1 MGTHRGERG
10 QPGASSDVGARAPAS
25 EPGARPTPAPSSG
38 LGSEDTLAEDGAPVP
53 AQPDIAE
60 AYPRGSALGRYL
72 VLERLGVGG
81 MGVVY
86 AAYDPDLDRKV
97 AVKLVRPRAR
107 VRGDGKA
114 TRRLLRE
121 AQAMAKLTHPNVVAV
136 HDVGTVGDEVFVAME
151 FVEGMTLRRW
161 LEQDW
166 RPSQA
171 EVVDVMIA
179 AARGLA
185 AAHDRGLV
193 HRDFKPDNVMLTTD
207 GRVVVMDFGLAAH
220 EGPRRRVTS
229 IPTDGTDDVGDTPAT
244 PDTSESRQRALAAAV
259 DILLTDAGSLVGTP
273 AYMSPEQLGGLPAD
287 TRSDQFGFCVAMY
300 EALYGVRPFE
310 STSLQSLVF
319 AVTAGRLR
327 PDPKNANV
335 PRWLRRV
342 LVRGLSTNPDE
353 RWPSMDALI
362 AALSDSPVRRRR
374 WWVGALVVGAA
385 VFVSAVG
392 LQWRR
397 ASARA
402 ACDAEA
408 ATLAQTWDPARRDDL
423 RRSLV
428 ATRVPGAAESADR
441 AIGNLDEWAASWA
454 AQRRSVCERATIDEE
469 LSPQLWTRAQ
479 ACLDDQREHVAAI
492 VDVYSTDAPGVV
504 AGIVHSTARLGQLDR
519 CDDALRLANRPQD
532 AAADAG
538 TMSAIRRDLARAEA
552 LADAGRYHEGL
563 EVSRDA
569 LTRATRFGAPAAE
582 AEARLI
588 TAAIRSELGEY
599 REVVAPLQAAFVR
612 ATSAGADE
620 LGAKAAIALLRVHGY
635 HLAEP
640 QPGLAW
646 AAVAQALLER
656 TNRTTGLDAAALA
669 NNLGLTHETRGD
681 LQAAFDSHTR
691 ALRLREDALGP
702 DHPQAAHSYGNLGN
716 VELARGRPQQA
727 LRWHFRALEVRTQSL
742 GENHPD
748 TARSHNN
755 LGKVFLGMQRIDEAL
770 HHFERAR
777 EILEPSLGRE
787 HRVTARVGF
796 NIGRA
801 YLGRGEPDLAA
812 KQLREAWEIQTRV
825 LGAQHPE
832 TARSAQQLGLAQLAL
847 HDLPAATATLRRAL
861 TAQRISLGTNDP
873 EAALTES
880 MIAVACQAGYA
891 RACAGS
897 P

>member
-1 MGTHRGERG
+1 M
-10 QPGASSDVGARAPAS
+10 
-25 EPGARPTPAPSSG
+25 
-38 LGSEDTLAEDGAPVP
+38 
-53 AQPDIAE
+53 
-60 AYPRGSALGRYL
+60 YPRGSALGRYL

-171 EVVDVMIA
+171 EVVDVMVA

-185 AAHDRGLV
+185 AAHERGLV

-220 EGPRRRVTS
+220 GGPRRRLTA
-229 IPTDGTDDVGDTPAT
+229 IPTTSAVSSADGDEGPSTP
-244 PDTSESRQRALAAAV
+244 PDSSGSSKPALAAAV

-287 TRSDQFGFCVAMY
+287 TRSDQFGFCVALY

-319 AVTAGRLR
+319 AVTAGKIR

-342 LVRGLSTNPDE
+342 IVRGLSTDPDE
-353 RWPSMDALI
+353 RWPSMTALIDAL
-362 AALSDSPVRRRR
+362 STDPGRQRR
-374 WWVGALVVGAA
+374 WWGAGLFVGAA
-385 VFVSAVG
+385 IFATCCISMTRTAP
-392 LQWRR
+392 
-397 ASARA
+397 SARA
-402 ACDAEA
+402 ACEDEA
-408 ATLAQTWDPARRDDL
+408 ALVDETWNGPRRDEL
-423 RRSLV
+423 RSSLG
-428 ATRVPGAAESADR
+428 ATQVPGAAESADR
-441 AIGNLDEWAASWA
+441 AIGSLDAWATRWA
-454 AQRRSVCERATIDEE
+454 QQRRDVCTRATIEDS
-469 LSPQLWTRAQ
+469 LSPELWTRAQ
-479 ACLDDQREHVAAI
+479 ACLDDQRERVAAI
-492 VDVYSTDAPGVV
+492 LEVYAHDAPGVA
-504 AGIVHSTARLGQLDR
+504 AGIVHSTARLGQLER
-519 CDDALRLANRPQD
+519 CDDELRLASQPPV
-532 AAADAG
+532 AAADAP
-538 TMSAIRRDLARAEA
+538 TMSEIRRDLARAEA
-552 LADAGRYHEGL
+552 LADAGRYHDGL
-563 EVSRDA
+563 DASRDA
-569 LTRATRFGAPAAE
+569 LARATQFGAPAAE
-582 AEARLI
+582 AEARLM

-640 QPGLAW
+640 EPALAW
-646 AAVAQALLER
+646 AAVAQSLLER
-656 TNRTTGLDAAALA
+656 TDRTTGLDAAALA
-669 NNLGLTHETRGD
+669 NNLGLTHQTRGD
-681 LQAAFDSHTR
+681 LDAALHSHTR
-691 ALRLREDALGP
+691 ALKLREEALGP

-716 VELARGRPQQA
+716 VQLARGQPQQA
-727 LRWHFRALEVRTQSL
+727 LRWHFRALEVRTQGL

-755 LGKVFLGMQRIDEAL
+755 IGKVFLSMQRVDEAL

-777 EILEPSLGRE
+777 QILEASLGPE

-801 YLGRGEPDLAA
+801 YLERGEPERGATW
-812 KQLREAWEIQTRV
+812 LREAWEIQSRV
-825 LGAQHPE
+825 LGAHHPE
-832 TARSAQQLGLAQLAL
+832 TARSAQQLGLALLAQHEL
-847 HDLPAATATLRRAL
+847 AAATTTLQRAL
-861 TAQRISLGTNDP
+861 TAQRISLGPAHP
-873 EAALTES
+873 ETALTEG
-880 MIAVACQAGYA
+880 MIAVACQAGYEA
-891 RACAGS
+891 AC